1 MDIFAP
7 FACLIFLNA
16 LLCCHCE
23 VTLTSSIHLMNINGH
38 VTFKQSAVNQATS
51 VTFNLTGVTGSLQWE
66 LRQSW
71 VDFTVKYKCGDMV
84 IGTSLPN
91 IGSTI
96 STGQE
101 TLTIQSS
108 VVSDLSDLMG
118 RSLLLANGSDK
129 ACGTLVMPSAQY
141 RTASVQFQG
150 SINGEIWFR
159 QAEGMRTELR
169 VDLFQPA
176 STTTDYAWKIYS
188 GTVPNCKSLTALFDP
203 SSKSAG
209 ACSTNN
215 PGACAVGDLTG
226 RLGRVM
232 VGATAGSARKFV
244 HDMYLNLSGDANI
257 TGNTLVLLDNAN
269 MIVSCGK
276 IMAVTEKQAS
286 AVFNKAGV
294 VGSVHFKQ
302 ASPFELTEISV
313 ALSRLAR
320 KAGGYHVHL
329 YPVPYQ
335 QTASQQLCSQD
346 AVGGHW
352 NPFGMPFPTTGST
365 TDRFEVGDISGKFG
379 NLADRDSYYQTMKD
393 YNMPMFGPYS
403 IIGRSAVVHKSVAGA
418 PRWICANINDLRPRS
433 FAAATFKYPIIG
445 KVIFSQAVGDPMS
458 DTWIFGQLNYAD
470 GTANPSQGHRWSVHE
485 NKVGDDAMKTPGRCA
500 SVGPIV
506 NPFRANMSGDYSS
519 QCKMSNPLRC
529 PVGAMTKLT
538 GALKI
543 RLQNGAPS
551 KFFFTSRNVP
561 LSGAASVVAKSMLI
575 LSKDNGDAP
584 LACADMIHLRTRY
597 ATVDKWVQNVTGFIN
612 FTQNHGDTSDDTLV
626 SIDIENLGR
635 QAGGYHIHELPVPS
649 DSKSPCSGASVAGH
663 YNPFKVIIANSP
675 SPTNGTYDQFEVGD
689 LSGKYGLLNNESS
702 EDIEKRDNMI
712 NLFGQYSVVGRSV
725 VIHKMVAG
733 ARWTCG
739 NITEDVSMTGGM
751 KHMAKAMFN
760 ASHSGISGSVTFTQY
775 VYADGSMSDTTVF
788 ANLVDPDGRST
799 TGHMM
804 AVGSRSAWGDRKSS
818 SKRCDS
824 AGAKFNPFLVN
835 TQTRYSEC
843 SISNPLRCSVGDMSG
858 RLGTCSVG
866 GKNLYTDINLSIF
879 GKYSVIGRSF
889 VLYGPDGSTDRIACT
904 NILPM
909 SAMQSSLFIE
919 KSASMSTLEIA
930 RTYARALD
938 TNEWNVVVS
947 GDDSKGDGC
956 ISVLVH
962 FIGNNASGL
971 RARFNQMVSQG
982 GNGKLG
988 AFSPVTCSADK
999 LGVSIVLVS
1008 LLLLCKKII
1017 L

>member
-1 MDIFAP
+1 MDVFAP

-16 LLCCHCE
+16 LLCCHGQ
-23 VTLTSSIHLMNINGH
+23 VTLTSFIHLMNINGK
-38 VTFKQSAVNQATS
+38 VTFTQSAVNEATS
-51 VTFNLTGVTGSLQWE
+51 VAFNLTGVTGNLQWE

-71 VDFTVKYKCGDMV
+71 VDFTVKYKCGDMT
-84 IGTSLPN
+84 IGTSVPN

-101 TLTIQSS
+101 TFTIQPS

-129 ACGTLVMPSAQY
+129 ACGTLVVPTAEY
-141 RTASVQFQG
+141 RTASVELQG
-150 SINGEIWFR
+150 SISGEIWFR
-159 QAEGMRTELR
+159 QAEGMRTEIR

-176 STTTDYAWKIYS
+176 STASDYTWKIYS
-188 GTVPNCKSLTALFDP
+188 GTASNCEGLTAVFDP
-203 SSKSAG
+203 SAKSAG
-209 ACSTNN
+209 ACTADN
-215 PGACAVGDLTG
+215 PGACAVGDLTV
-226 RLGRVM
+226 RLGKVM

-244 HDMYLNLSGDANI
+244 HDRYLPLSGDANI
-257 TGNTLVLLDNAN
+257 AGNTLVILDNSN

-286 AVFNKAGV
+286 AVFNRAGV
-294 VGSVHFKQ
+294 LGSVLFKQ
-302 ASPFELTEISV
+302 ASPFEATDIFV
-313 ALSRLAR
+313 VLSRLAG

-335 QTASQQLCSQD
+335 HTANQQLCSSD

-352 NPFGMPFPTTGST
+352 NPFVKPFPTTGST
-365 TDRFEVGDISGKFG
+365 TDVFEVGDISGKFG
-379 NLADRDSYYQTMKD
+379 SLADKDSYSQTMKD

-403 IIGRSAVVHKSVAGA
+403 IIGRSVVVHKSVAGA
-418 PRWICANINDLRPRS
+418 PRWICANINDLSPRT

-445 KVIFSQAVGDPMS
+445 TVIFSQAMDDPRS

-470 GTANPSQGHRWSVHE
+470 GTANPTHGHRWSVHE
-485 NKVGDDAMKTPGRCA
+485 NKVGDDAMKTTGRCA
-500 SVGPIV
+500 SVGPVI

-519 QCKMSNPLRC
+519 QCKMSNPFRC

-543 RLQNGAPS
+543 RLPSGAPS

-561 LSGAASVVAKSMLI
+561 LDGSASIVAKSMLI
-575 LSKDNGDAP
+575 LSKDSGDAP
-584 LACADMIHLRTRY
+584 LACADIISLRTRY
-597 ATVDKWVQNVTGFIN
+597 ATVNEWVQNVTGYIN
-612 FTQNHGDTSDDTLV
+612 FTQKHGDTSDDTLV

-635 QAGGYHIHELPVPS
+635 QAGGYHIHEFPVPS
-649 DSKSPCSGASVAGH
+649 DSQNPCSGASVAGH
-663 YNPFKVIIANSP
+663 YNPFQVIIANSP
-675 SPTNGTYDQFEVGD
+675 FPSNGTYDQYEVGD
-689 LSGKYGLLNNESS
+689 LSGKYGMLNNESS
-702 EDIEKRDNMI
+702 ENIEKRDNMI

-725 VIHKMVAG
+725 VIHKMVDG

-739 NITEDVSMTGGM
+739 NITEDVSKTGGM
-751 KHMAKAMFN
+751 KHMAMAKFN
-760 ASHSGISGSVTFTQY
+760 ASHAGISGSVTFTQY
-775 VYADGSMSDTTVF
+775 VYADGSMSDTTIF
-788 ANLVDPDGRST
+788 TDLVYPDGRTT

-804 AVGSRSAWGDRKSS
+804 AIGSRPAWGDRKSPG
-818 SKRCDS
+818 SKRCES
-824 AGAKFNPFLVN
+824 TGVKFNPFLVN

-843 SISNPLRCSVGDMSG
+843 SMSNPLRCSVGDMSG
-858 RLGTCSVG
+858 RLGTISVG
-866 GKNLYTDINLSIF
+866 GKNLYTDINLSIY

-889 VLYGPDGSTDRIACT
+889 VLYGDDGNRIACT

-909 SAMQSSLFIE
+909 SSIQSSLFIE

-930 RTYARALD
+930 RTYARALGAND
-938 TNEWNVVVS
+938 WNVVVS

-988 AFSPVTCSADK
+988 AFGPVTCSADK

-1008 LLLLCKKII
+1008 LLLLLKETV